1 MDNNFYEEAENNG
14 EEIEYFK
21 FYTNE
26 KCAFLK
32 GGRPGCIV
40 LMEYMQKYIISV
52 VDECMEDDCMP
63 APDEFYDR
71 TIYETYEEAKRH
83 CIELQAKGI
92 QSGKEQ
98 ISECISKINVQG
110 DIRICPEKHIY
121 GIYFSVYYKKCLL
134 IEHMRGLDSNVIAEA
149 VQVYENF
156 CEKYK
161 ISIFDISKT
170 PKEWKTNQRYYRID
184 FYDKTRTP
192 KCYKAH
198 IPSIM
203 RGSQR
208 QVIHCIKEKQFEA
221 FLKENEK

>member
-1 MDNNFYEEAENNG
+1 M
-14 EEIEYFK
+14 I
-21 FYTNE
+21 
-26 KCAFLK
+26 
-32 GGRPGCIV
+32 
-40 LMEYMQKYIISV
+40 
-52 VDECMEDDCMP
+52 
-63 APDEFYDR
+63 
-71 TIYETYEEAKRH
+71 
-83 CIELQAKGI
+83 
-92 QSGKEQ
+92 
-98 ISECISKINVQG
+98 
-110 DIRICPEKHIY
+110 
-121 GIYFSVYYKKCLL
+121 
-134 IEHMRGLDSNVIAEA
+134 GLDSNVIAEA

-198 IPSIM
+198 IPSVM
-203 RGSQR
+203 QGSQR